1 MSEARGK
8 ILIVDDEESIRTL
21 ISRRLMADGYDC
33 TLACNGEEALKT
45 ASAQDFDLVLSDIKM
60 PGISGIEVLSQI
72 VAEHPDTGVV
82 MISAVADTQ
91 TAVEAM
97 KLGAYDY
104 VTKPFELDALSTR
117 VEKALERKN
126 LILENRD
133 YKLRDAQEAL
143 QDSRKVFQGISEAT
157 QDAIIML
164 DSDGKATYW
173 NKAAERMFGYTSQ
186 EIVGQDLHAAI
197 APPQYREAFQ
207 KAMGRFKL
215 DGQGD
220 AVGKTLEVTG
230 LRRDGREFPVEL
242 SLSTVSIRGEWNAV
256 GIVRDVT
263 ERRQAE
269 GELRK
274 YKEHLEELVA
284 QRTAE
289 LESSQGQLL
298 QSAKLAAIGE
308 LVSGVAH
315 EVNNPLAAISM
326 YSEILMDE
334 IEDGVAKEHLG
345 IVNAQAERA
354 IAIVDNLLSFARKH
368 TPNRAYASVNDSI
381 TSTVELRAYDLNL
394 DNIKIALDLDP
405 DLPRTMADFR
415 QLQQVFL
422 NLITNAEQALKQ
434 ARGRGTI
441 TIGTQKTDGVIK
453 ISVADDGPG
462 IPAGGLSR
470 VFEPFYTTKDV
481 GKGTGLGLS
490 ICHGII
496 QEHGG
501 QIRVESTEG
510 SGATFIIE
518 MPIVAED
525 ASDEDQKGEPVGSSP
540 DPALAPE

>member
-1 MSEARGK
+1 MSEAKGK
-8 ILIVDDEESIRTL
+8 ILVVDDEESIRTL
-21 ISRRLMADGYDC
+21 ISRRLMADGHDC

-45 ASAQDFDLVLSDIKM
+45 VSTQDFDLVLSDIKM
-60 PGISGIEVLSQI
+60 PGLSGLEVLSQI
-72 VAEHPDTGVV
+72 VVEHPDIGVV

-117 VEKALERKN
+117 VEKALERKI

-164 DSDGKATYW
+164 DSDGKTTYW

-197 APPQYREAFQ
+197 APPQYHEAFQ
-207 KAMGRFKL
+207 KTMGHFKL
-215 DGQGD
+215 DGQGN
-220 AVGKTLEVTG
+220 AVGKTLELTG

-242 SLSTVSIRGEWNAV
+242 SLSTVRIRGEWSAV

-269 GELRK
+269 EELQT

-298 QSAKLAAIGE
+298 QAAKLAAIGE

-315 EVNNPLAAISM
+315 EINNPLAAISM
-326 YSEILMDE
+326 YTELLLDE
-334 IEDGVAKEHLG
+334 VQDEGALERLR

-368 TPNRAYASVNDSI
+368 APKRAYASVNDSI

-405 DLPRTMADFR
+405 DLPGTMADFR

-441 TIGTQKTDGVIK
+441 TIGTQKTDGVIR

-462 IPAGGLSR
+462 IPASALSR

-490 ICHGII
+490 ICHGIV

-501 QIRVESTEG
+501 QIQVESTEG

-518 MPIVAED
+518 MPIITKD
-525 ASDEDQKGEPVGSSP
+525 AGDEDQRCVPAGSTPVP
-540 DPALAPE
+540 DLAS